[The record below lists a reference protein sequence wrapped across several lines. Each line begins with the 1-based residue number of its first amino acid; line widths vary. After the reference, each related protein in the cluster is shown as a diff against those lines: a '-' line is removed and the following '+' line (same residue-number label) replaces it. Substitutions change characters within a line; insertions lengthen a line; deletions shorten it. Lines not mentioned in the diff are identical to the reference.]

1 MARAQWHKKDSWRQ
15 ASPNTDREKAINWR
29 LQRATSPGLI
39 GEIGIHALDQ
49 AAWLLNTTPVAVTGF
64 SSTLLW
70 KNDGRDVPDT
80 VEAILEFPDGVRMN
94 YNASLATSFD
104 AEFELLYGTDATVM
118 MRDGKAWMFKEV
130 DSALLGWEVYARK
143 DNFYK
148 ETGIVLAA
156 GASKQKSLTEGPGD
170 AGPAALPPLYFAL
183 ESFLGNSVEV
193 SASIADFKASYDN
206 AAEADIAEYLGALKL
221 RPAAGF
227 QEGYTATV
235 LALKVN
241 EAVNAN
247 KRIELD
253 KGWFELA

>member
-1 MARAQWHKKDSWRQ
+1 MARAQWHNKNSWRQ
-15 ASPNTDREKAINWR
+15 ASPSTEREQAINWR
-29 LQRATSPGLI
+29 LHRTTSPGLI

-49 AAWLLNTTPVAVTGF
+49 AGWLLNTMPIAATGF
-64 SSTLLW
+64 SSTMLW

-80 VEAILEFPDGVRMN
+80 VEAILEFPEGVRMN

-104 AEFELLYGTDATVM
+104 AEYELLHGTDATVM

-156 GASKQKSLTEGPGD
+156 GASKQKSLTQGPGD
-170 AGPAALPPLYFAL
+170 AGPAALPPLYHAL
-183 ESFLGNSVEV
+183 QAFLGNCAEV
-193 SASIADFKASYDN
+193 SASIADFKAGYDN

-221 RPAAGF
+221 RAAAGY
-227 QEGYTATV
+227 QEGYAATV

-241 EAVNAN
+241 EAVNDN
-247 KRIELD
+247 KRIEFN
-253 KGWFELA
+253 KEWFELG